1 MVSTMHCLA
10 SVERFRVRAWPAV
23 WLAVCSLLL
32 VITEPSTSAP
42 DAIEA
47 GFDIRNARTELVDGV
62 YLLDADISF
71 VFSDEALEAIENGVP
86 VTIILE
92 MEVLRE
98 RGLIWDNLW
107 WDKQVAH
114 LEARLRIETRP
125 LSNTY
130 LVRNVNSGETR
141 IFGSFSELLVGLGK
155 IRKFPLLDAHLI
167 GSEGRHYLR
176 LRALLDIESLPSPM
190 RPLAYLS
197 SLWRLQSDWYEWP
210 LAP

>member
-1 MVSTMHCLA
+1 MHCLA
-10 SVERFRVRAWPAV
+10 SVERIRVRAWPAV

-32 VITEPSTSAP
+32 VVTEPSTSAP

-71 VFSDEALEAIENGVP
+71 VFSQEALEAIENGIP

-92 MEVLRE
+92 MRVQRE

-107 WDKQVAH
+107 WDKKIAH
-114 LEARLRIETRP
+114 LEAKFRIETRP
-125 LSNTY
+125 LSRTY
-130 LVRNVNSGETR
+130 LVRNLNSGETQV
-141 IFGSFSELLVGLGK
+141 FGSFNELVVGLGK
-155 IRKFPLLDAHLI
+155 IRNFPLLDEHLI
-167 GSEGRHYLR
+167 GDEGHYYLR

-190 RPLAYLS
+190 RPWAYLS
-197 SLWRLQSDWYEWP
+197 SLWRLQSNWYEWP
-210 LAP
+210 IER